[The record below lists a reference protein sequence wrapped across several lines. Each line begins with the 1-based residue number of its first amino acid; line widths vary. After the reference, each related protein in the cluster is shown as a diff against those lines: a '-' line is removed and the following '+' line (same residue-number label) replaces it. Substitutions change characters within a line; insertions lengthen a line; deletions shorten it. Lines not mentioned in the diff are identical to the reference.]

1 MSDRALI
8 AQHLAS
14 LFQTGEVPEELH
26 NGVALRSPLDAH
38 CCVQLRFQPLE
49 QRWMLGVDRSM
60 DRLDADVQAQ
70 WQENL
75 LRVGHASRW
84 ESQHVGGLDA
94 TGLASLVD
102 CDFPGTPQQAAEH
115 ATAQAI
121 EGRLQALLNQLDMLR
136 APAYGA
142 VAAEDAPFHAAG
154 AGSSSAG
161 TSLWLKA

>member
-121 EGRLQALLNQLDMLR
+121 EGRLQALLNQLEALQ
-136 APAYGA
+136 AP
-142 VAAEDAPFHAAG
+142 AEDAGSADSPSRAAEAAAAFTG
-154 AGSSSAG
+154 ASA
-161 TSLWLKA
+161 WFKA